1 MACDLLDAGG
11 SWVARVE
18 LLPDGTVEIRPDSF
32 GLMGFWK
39 RQDHTLSIV
48 DAMGEPVAR
57 FDSEGLDRS
66 GRKLIWGSVKAGPHW
81 LEHCLR
87 DQLLPRPGISFCI
100 SCRGRLHHLR
110 RTLPQ
115 NIADN
120 RDYPNL
126 EFILL
131 DYNSTDGLGEWV
143 KHELSEE
150 IANGQLNY
158 YFTSQPTLHP
168 TRPATCRSVGQR

>member
-1 MACDLLDAGG
+1 MINLLRDEWNFPQQCDLLDAGG

-32 GLMGFWK
+32 GLTGFWK

-48 DAMGEPVAR
+48 DAMGESVAR

-87 DQLLPRPGISFCI
+87 DHLLPRPRISFCI

-126 EFILL
+126 EFVLL

-143 KHELSEE
+143 RHELSEE
-150 IANGQLNY
+150 IASGRL
-158 YFTSQPTLHP
+158 
-168 TRPATCRSVGQR
+168 